1 MSLRC
6 GSFLWPQLMAFGRIS
21 YVCAAGKMSAT
32 AYGIWQN
39 FICLRGTWSHNWLSP
54 CGSPPRFDNSRRNG
68 RSRHANLDDDCDGR
82 DGCLQLL
89 LLGNAV
95 ALQAFLGLGMAI
107 YVGGGLQHKFKFGV
121 PENRLTASPRSKPHY
136 QNPYA

>member
-1 MSLRC
+1 
-6 GSFLWPQLMAFGRIS
+6 MAFGKIS
-21 YVCAAGKMSAT
+21 YVCGAHG
-32 AYGIWQN
+32 
-39 FICLRGTWSHNWLSP
+39 HNWLSP

-107 YVGGGLQHKFKFGV
+107 YVGGRLRPKKTHKRKSKQNWNPNFK
-121 PENRLTASPRSKPHY
+121 LK
-136 QNPYA
+136 